1 MNTTINLCQSIT
13 SRNIIYSVKNLEE
26 YINLIKSEKSQNEL
40 IMKLRSLDRTN
51 PEFDKIKKFQLPCA
65 VLHFNYDRYIKQDNT
80 LSSTGYLYF
89 DIDEEILKS
98 NPY

>member
-51 PEFDKIKKFQLPCA
+51 PEFDKIKKHQLPCA
-65 VLHFNYDRYIKQDNT
+65 VLHFNY
-80 LSSTGYLYF
+80 
-89 DIDEEILKS
+89 
-98 NPY
+98 